1 MIYGSSKDQ
10 VLVKKINLKVW
21 SLRDEI
27 ESVIDQQVKGGADDS
42 QKLDLDDI
50 TKEYTGKV
58 PIDMVMSKQNINSPS
73 ESTEETSDQAEG
85 DEAEAKQEAETDDDT
100 EGTEEAMAK
109 AMLEGQVDQDAEKGL
124 YQIKQRV
131 PALPPEK
138 VGHAKAIL
146 SEIWIDH
153 MLLFSSIN
161 FLIGQSVVVEFVVPQ
176 PFSLNGTISSCRV
189 CNPKSRIISEQKL
202 AYRIAIAFSFL
213 KAGERSILRTFLGS
227 IEPDKVTVEPL
238 VAVPDTDDTD
248 DDDDDDLSDLGL

>member
-85 DEAEAKQEAETDDDT
+85 DD
-100 EGTEEAMAK
+100 
-109 AMLEGQVDQDAEKGL
+109 
-124 YQIKQRV
+124 
-131 PALPPEK
+131 
-138 VGHAKAIL
+138 
-146 SEIWIDH
+146 
-153 MLLFSSIN
+153 IN
-161 FLIGQSVVVEFVVPQ
+161 F
-176 PFSLNGTISSCRV
+176 
-189 CNPKSRIISEQKL
+189 
-202 AYRIAIAFSFL
+202 
-213 KAGERSILRTFLGS
+213 
-227 IEPDKVTVEPL
+227 
-238 VAVPDTDDTD
+238 
-248 DDDDDDLSDLGL
+248 